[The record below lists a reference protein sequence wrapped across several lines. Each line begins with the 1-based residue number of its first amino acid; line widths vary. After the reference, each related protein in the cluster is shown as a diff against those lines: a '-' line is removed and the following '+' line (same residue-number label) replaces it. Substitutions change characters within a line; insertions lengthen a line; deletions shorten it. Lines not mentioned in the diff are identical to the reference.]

1 MGGSV
6 LTVSQVNFFLK
17 SLIEGDG
24 RLRDIFIEGEISN
37 FTDHYKSGHLYFSL
51 KDEKSVIKAVMFAG
65 SARRLRFRPQDG
77 MKVIIRG
84 RVSVYEPSGQYQLYA
99 EDMQPDGVGALSLA
113 YEQLKA
119 RLAEE
124 GLFDREHKRP
134 LPPYPEKI
142 GVITSPSGAAVRD
155 ILQITARRWPV
166 AEIVFCPVL
175 VQGEGAPAQL
185 TEAVQALNRANAC
198 DVIIIGRGG
207 GSLEDLWAFNDE
219 TLARAVYA
227 SAIPV
232 VSAVGH
238 ETDFTIC
245 DFAAD
250 LRAPTPSAAAE
261 LCTPDL
267 LEEQERLRS
276 FHRYFLEESKNLV
289 EYLRQS
295 VDILVQDS
303 PLNDPAAYVQ
313 ACRERLRELMER
325 LVRRGQAQLDKNK
338 GALSVLAG
346 KLDSLSPLRVLAR
359 GYAVVYDSA
368 GRAVADAGRLTPGEV
383 VTVRAAKG
391 KAVAEILK
399 AGPEEVSKSPENG
412 NPIKW

>member
-1 MGGSV
+1 MNGSV

-24 RLRDIFIEGEISN
+24 RLTDIFISGEVSN
-37 FTDHYKSGHLYFSL
+37 FTDHYKSGHMYFSL
-51 KDEKSVIKAVMFAG
+51 KDERSVIKAVMFAA
-65 SARRLRFRPQDG
+65 SARRLRFRPQNG

-99 EDMQPDGVGALSLA
+99 EDMQPDGLGALSLA

-119 RLAEE
+119 RLAQE
-124 GLFDREHKRP
+124 GLFDQERKRP
-134 LPPYPEKI
+134 LPPYPERI
-142 GVITSPSGAAVRD
+142 GVVTSPNGAAVRD
-155 ILQITARRWPV
+155 ILQVTARRWPL

-185 TEAVQALNRANAC
+185 TEAVRALNRAGAC
-198 DVIIIGRGG
+198 DVIILGRGG

-219 TLARAVYA
+219 GLARAVA
-227 SAIPV
+227 QSVIPV

-245 DFAAD
+245 DFVAD

-261 LCTPDL
+261 LCTPDF
-267 LEEQERLRS
+267 LEEQGRLLA
-276 FHRYFLEESKNLV
+276 FYRYFREEPKKLV

-303 PLNDPAAYVQ
+303 PLGDPAAYVD
-313 ACRERLRELMER
+313 ACRGRLREWTGR
-325 LVRRGQAQLDKNK
+325 LVRQGRAKVGQNK
-338 GALSVLAG
+338 GELSVLMG

-359 GYAVVYDSA
+359 GYAVVYDSQ
-368 GRAVADAGRLTPGEV
+368 GVAVVDAGALAPGDV
-383 VTVRAAKG
+383 VAIRAARG
-391 KAVAEILK
+391 EARAEILE
-399 AGPEEVSKSPENG
+399 AGPVG
-412 NPIKW
+412 D

>member
-1 MGGSV
+1 MSGSV

-24 RLRDIFIEGEISN
+24 RLSDIFIEGEISN
-37 FTDHYKSGHLYFSL
+37 LTDHYKSGHLYFSL
-51 KDEKSVIKAVMFAG
+51 KDERSVIKAVMFAG
-65 SARRLRFRPQDG
+65 SARRLRFRPQNG

-84 RVSVYEPSGQYQLYA
+84 RVSVYEPNGQYQLYA

-119 RLAEE
+119 RLAAE

-155 ILQITARRWPV
+155 ILQITSRRWPI

-185 TEAVQALNRANAC
+185 TEAVQALNRTDAC

-219 TLARAVYA
+219 TLARTIYS

-232 VSAVGH
+232 ISAVGH

-245 DFAAD
+245 DFVAD

-261 LCTPDL
+261 LCTPDFW
-267 LEEQERLRS
+267 EEKERLQA
-276 FHRYFLEESKNLV
+276 FHRYFLEESKKLV

-303 PLNDPAAYVQ
+303 PLHDPAAYVQ
-313 ACRERLRELMER
+313 ACRGRLGELAERLA
-325 LVRRGQAQLDKNK
+325 RRAQAQLDKNK

-346 KLDSLSPLRVLAR
+346 KLDSLSPLRVLSR
-359 GYAVVYDSA
+359 GYAVVCGS
-368 GRAVADAGRLTPGEV
+368 GGTAVADMGMLTPGEV
-383 VTVRAAKG
+383 VTIRAAKG
-391 KAVAEILK
+391 SASAEILEVV
-399 AGPEEVSKSPENG
+399 PEEESKGPENG
-412 NPIKW
+412 NPING

>member
-1 MGGSV
+1 MSGSV

-24 RLRDIFIEGEISN
+24 RLNDILIEGEVSN

-51 KDEKSVIKAVMFAG
+51 KDGRSVLKAVMFAA
-65 SARRLRFRPQDG
+65 SARRLRFRPQNG

-84 RVSVYEPSGQYQLYA
+84 RVSVYEPTGQYQLYA

-113 YEQLKA
+113 YEQLKE
-119 RLAEE
+119 RLHAE
-124 GLFDREHKRP
+124 GLFDRAHKRP

-155 ILQITARRWPV
+155 ILQITARRWPL
-166 AEIVFCPVL
+166 AEIVLCPVL

-185 TEAVQALNRANAC
+185 AGAVRALNRMDAC

-219 TLARAVYA
+219 GLARAVYD
-227 SAIPV
+227 SRIPV

-238 ETDFTIC
+238 EIDFTIC
-245 DFAAD
+245 DFVAD

-261 LCTPDL
+261 LCTPDFS
-267 LEEQERLRS
+267 EEQERLLAYSRA
-276 FHRYFLEESKNLV
+276 FREESKKLV

-303 PLNDPAAYVQ
+303 PLREPAAYVQ
-313 ACRERLRELMER
+313 ACRERLSGLSQR
-325 LVRRGQAQLDKNK
+325 LARLGQGQVDKNK
-338 GALSVLAG
+338 GALSVLTG
-346 KLDSLSPLRVLAR
+346 KLHSLSPLRVLSR
-359 GYAVVYDSA
+359 GYAVVYDSSGA
-368 GRAVADAGRLTPGEV
+368 AVADAGALTPGDV
-383 VTVRAAKG
+383 VTIRAAKG
-391 KAVAEILK
+391 RARAEILETDREK
-399 AGPEEVSKSPENG
+399 D
-412 NPIKW
+412 

>member
-1 MGGSV
+1 MSGSV

-24 RLRDIFIEGEISN
+24 RLSDILIGGEISN

-51 KDEKSVIKAVMFAG
+51 KDERSVIKAVMFAG
-65 SARRLRFRPQDG
+65 SARRLRFRPQNG

-84 RVSVYEPSGQYQLYA
+84 RISVYEPSGQYQLYA

-134 LPPYPEKI
+134 LPPYPERI

-155 ILQITARRWPV
+155 ILQITSRRWPI
-166 AEIVFCPVL
+166 AEIIFCPVL

-185 TEAVQALNRANAC
+185 AEAVQALNRASAC

-219 TLARAVYA
+219 ALARTVYG
-227 SAIPV
+227 SAIPI

-245 DFAAD
+245 DFVAD

-261 LCTPDL
+261 LCTPDF
-267 LEEQERLRS
+267 LEEQERLES
-276 FHRYFLEESKNLV
+276 FHRYFWEESKNLV

-303 PLNDPAAYVQ
+303 PLHNPAAYIQ
-313 ACRERLRELMER
+313 ACRGRLQELAER
-325 LVRRGQAQLDKNK
+325 LVRCEQAHLEKNR

-346 KLDSLSPLRVLAR
+346 KLDSLSPLRVLSR
-359 GYAVVYDSA
+359 GYAVVYDGKGSA
-368 GRAVADAGRLTPGEV
+368 VEDAEMLSPGEV
-383 VTVRAAKG
+383 VTIRAASG
-391 KAVAEILK
+391 SALAEILEVIK
-399 AGPEEVSKSPENG
+399 NPESG
-412 NPIKW
+412 NPKG

>member
-1 MGGSV
+1 MSSAV

-17 SLIEGDG
+17 SLLEGDG
-24 RLRDIFIEGEISN
+24 RLSDILISGEISN

-51 KDEKSVIKAVMFAG
+51 KDERSVIKAVMFAA
-65 SARRLRFRPQDG
+65 SARRLRFKPRNG
-77 MKVIIRG
+77 MKVIVRG

-99 EDMQPDGVGALSLA
+99 EDMQPDGIGALSLA

-119 RLAEE
+119 RLAAE
-124 GLFDREHKRP
+124 GLFDPAHKRP
-134 LPPYPEKI
+134 LPPYPEQI

-155 ILQITARRWPV
+155 ILQITARRWPI

-185 TEAVQALNRANAC
+185 IKALGALNRQEAC
-198 DVIIIGRGG
+198 DVIILGRGG

-219 TLARAVYA
+219 ALARAVYA
-227 SAIPV
+227 SQIPV

-261 LCTPDL
+261 LCTPDFS
-267 LEEQERLRS
+267 EEQERLLS
-276 FHRYFLEESKNLV
+276 YYRYFRDESKKLV

-295 VDILVQDS
+295 VDILSQDS
-303 PLNDPAAYVQ
+303 PLHDPAAYVQ
-313 ACRERLRELMER
+313 ARRGRLQEWTGRLFRQERLL
-325 LVRRGQAQLDKNK
+325 LDKNK

-346 KLDSLSPLRVLAR
+346 KLDTLSPLRVLSR
-359 GYAVVYDSA
+359 GYSVVYREGGTAVV
-368 GRAVADAGRLTPGEV
+368 DAGALTPGEV
-383 VTVRAAKG
+383 VTIRASKGQAK
-391 KAVAEILK
+391 AEILE
-399 AGPEEVSKSPENG
+399 AGPADE
-412 NPIKW
+412 

>member
-1 MGGSV
+1 MSSSV
-6 LTVSQVNFFLK
+6 LTVSQVNFFLR

-24 RLRDIFIEGEISN
+24 RLSDILISGEISN
-37 FTDHYKSGHLYFSL
+37 FTDHYKSGHMYFSL

-65 SARRLRFRPQDG
+65 SARRLRFRPQNG

-84 RVSVYEPSGQYQLYA
+84 RVSVYEPGGQYQLYA
-99 EDMQPDGVGALSLA
+99 EDMQPDGAGALSLA

-134 LPPYPEKI
+134 LPPYPERI
-142 GVITSPSGAAVRD
+142 GVITSPDGAAVRD

-185 TEAVQALNRANAC
+185 TAAVRALNRAQAC
-198 DVIIIGRGG
+198 DVIILGRGG
-207 GSLEDLWAFNDE
+207 GSMEDLWAFNDE
-219 TLARAVYA
+219 GLARAVYN

-232 VSAVGH
+232 ISAVGH

-245 DFAAD
+245 DFVAD

-261 LCTPDL
+261 LCTPNFP
-267 LEEQERLRS
+267 EEQERLRS

-303 PLNDPAAYVQ
+303 PLHDPSAHVQ
-313 ACRERLRELMER
+313 ACRERLHGLTER
-325 LVRRGQAQLDKNK
+325 LTRREQVHLDKK
-338 GALSVLAG
+338 RGELSVLAG
-346 KLDSLSPLRVLAR
+346 KLDSLSPLRVLSR
-359 GYAVVYDSA
+359 GYAVVYDTGGA
-368 GRAVADAGRLTPGEV
+368 AVLDAEQLAPGEV
-383 VTVRAAKG
+383 VTIRAAKG
-391 KAVAEILK
+391 RAVAEILQIC
-399 AGPEEVSKSPENG
+399 PEKG
-412 NPIKW
+412 